1 MTPREQTALVIY
13 ASLQA
18 HKFMKELK
26 RWGFEKHACLM
37 PTFNSFLFLNR
48 ALVSS
53 VKRVADQVETIAT
66 QAGTLQSCLDK
77 AGNGGGGGGKY
88 GGRGGGRGGQGGQG
102 GEAGADSPME

>member
-13 ASLQA
+13 ASLRA

-26 RWGFEKHACLM
+26 HRGFEKHACLM

-53 VKRVADQVETIAT
+53 VKWVANQVETIAT
-66 QAGTLQSCLDK
+66 KAGTLQSHLDK
-77 AGNGGGGGGKY
+77 AGNGGRGGGKY
-88 GGRGGGRGGQGGQG
+88 RGRGGGRGGQGG
-102 GEAGADSPME
+102 